1 MKKATALLFVLPLA
15 LAACSSTGDT
25 APATSSTVATS
36 STATSTSST
45 PSTSSTTSSAAPS
58 STSATMEP
66 STVDQAPTAAP
77 VTEAPAAEQYT
88 APAAPPYV
96 VECLEGT
103 PGPALWS
110 DGTTAYSQDCWEQRG
125 GAEAAEAESN
135 AGLPDPATIPYADGG
150 TCPAYQCGYGH
161 DENGN
166 PNPSN
171 SEIQSWWSDCTATNT
186 TEYCRANDP
195 YQ

>member
-1 MKKATALLFVLPLA
+1 MKRLLSILAALPLM
-15 LAACSSTGDT
+15 LAACTSTGDT
-25 APATSSTVATS
+25 TPATSSTVATS

-45 PSTSSTTSSAAPS
+45 PSTSSTTSSATPS
-58 STSATMEP
+58 STSA
-66 STVDQAPTAAP
+66 VAP
-77 VTEAPAAEQYT
+77 VTEAPA
-88 APAAPPYV
+88 PAVPPYV

-125 GAEAAEAESN
+125 GAEVAEAESN
-135 AGLPDPATIPYADGG
+135 AGLPNPATIPYADGG
-150 TCPAYQCGYGH
+150 TCPAYKCGYGH

-171 SEIQSWWSDCTATNT
+171 SEIQSWWSDCTATNS

>member
-1 MKKATALLFVLPLA
+1 MKRLLSILAALPLM
-15 LAACSSTGDT
+15 LAACSDTGDT
-25 APATSSTVATS
+25 APATS

-45 PSTSSTTSSAAPS
+45 SSTSSTTSSATPS
-58 STSATMEP
+58 STSVVAEP
-66 STVDQAPTAAP
+66 SAVDQEPAAAP
-77 VTEAPAAEQYT
+77 VTEAPA
-88 APAAPPYV
+88 AAPPYV

-110 DGTTAYSQDCWEQRG
+110 DGTKRHSDWCFQQLGGPAYLENER
-125 GAEAAEAESN
+125 N
-135 AGLPDPATIPYADGG
+135 AGLVDPATIPYADGG
-150 TCPAYQCGYGH
+150 TCPAYKCGYGH

-186 TEYCRANDP
+186 AEYCRANDP

>member
-1 MKKATALLFVLPLA
+1 MKRLLSILAALPLM
-15 LAACSSTGDT
+15 LAACSDTGDT
-25 APATSSTVATS
+25 APATS

-58 STSATMEP
+58 STSDVVEP
-66 STVDQAPTAAP
+66 SAVDQEPAASP
-77 VTEAPAAEQYT
+77 VTE

-125 GAEAAEAESN
+125 GAEVAEAESN

-150 TCPAYQCGYGH
+150 TCPAYKCGYGH

-171 SEIQSWWSDCTATNT
+171 SEIQSWWSNCTATNSA
-186 TEYCRANDP
+186 EYCRANDP

>member
-1 MKKATALLFVLPLA
+1 MKRLLSILAVLPLT
-15 LAACSSTGDT
+15 LAACTSTGDT
-25 APATSSTVATS
+25 TPATSSTVATS

-45 PSTSSTTSSAAPS
+45 PSTSSTTSSATPS
-58 STSATMEP
+58 
-66 STVDQAPTAAP
+66 STVDQAPAAEP

-125 GAEAAEAESN
+125 GAEVAEAESN
-135 AGLPDPATIPYADGG
+135 AGLPNPATIPYADGG
-150 TCPAYQCGYGH
+150 TCPAYKCGYGH
-161 DENGN
+161 DDDGN

-171 SEIQSWWSDCTATNT
+171 SEIQSWWGDCIATNSA
-186 TEYCRANDP
+186 EYCRANDP

>member
-1 MKKATALLFVLPLA
+1 MKRLLSILAALPLM
-15 LAACSSTGDT
+15 LAACSDTGDT

-45 PSTSSTTSSAAPS
+45 PSTSSTTSSATPS
-58 STSATMEP
+58 STSAVVDP
-66 STVDQAPTAAP
+66 SAVDQEPAAAP
-77 VTEAPAAEQYT
+77 VTE

-110 DGTTAYSQDCWEQRG
+110 AGTTAYSQDCWEQRG
-125 GAEAAEAESN
+125 GAEVAEAESN

-150 TCPAYQCGYGH
+150 TCPAYKCGYGH
-161 DENGN
+161 DASGN

-171 SEIQSWWSDCTATNT
+171 SEIQSWWSDCTAGNT
-186 TEYCRANDP
+186 AEYCRANDP

>member
-1 MKKATALLFVLPLA
+1 MKRILPILAVLPLT

-25 APATSSTVATS
+25 TPATSSTVATS
-36 STATSTSST
+36 STATS
-45 PSTSSTTSSAAPS
+45 SAAPS
-58 STSATMEP
+58 STSSVAEP
-66 STVDQAPTAAP
+66 SAVDQEPAAAP

-125 GAEAAEAESN
+125 GAEVAEAEAN
-135 AGLPDPATIPYADGG
+135 AGLPNPATIPYADGG
-150 TCPAYQCGYGH
+150 TCPAYKCGYGH
-161 DENGN
+161 DENGA

-171 SEIQSWWSDCTATNT
+171 SEIQSWWSDCTATNS
-186 TEYCRANDP
+186 TEYCRATDP

>member
-1 MKKATALLFVLPLA
+1 MKRLLSILAALPLM
-15 LAACSSTGDT
+15 LAACSDTEDT
-25 APATSSTVATS
+25 APATS

-58 STSATMEP
+58 STSAVTEP

-77 VTEAPAAEQYT
+77 VTES
-88 APAAPPYV
+88 PAAPPYV

-125 GAEAAEAESN
+125 GAEVAEAESN

-150 TCPAYQCGYGH
+150 TCPAYKCGYGH
-161 DENGN
+161 DDDGN

-171 SEIQSWWSDCTATNT
+171 SEIQSWWSDCTATNS

>member
-1 MKKATALLFVLPLA
+1 MKKATALLFALPLA

-25 APATSSTVATS
+25 APATSST
-36 STATSTSST
+36 ATSTSST
-45 PSTSSTTSSAAPS
+45 SSTSSTTSSAAPS
-58 STSATMEP
+58 STSAVVEP
-66 STVDQAPTAAP
+66 SAVDQEPAAAP
-77 VTEAPAAEQYT
+77 VTE

-125 GAEAAEAESN
+125 GAEVAEAESN

-150 TCPAYQCGYGH
+150 TCPAYKCGYGH

-171 SEIQSWWSDCTATNT
+171 SEIQSWWSDCTATNS

>member
-1 MKKATALLFVLPLA
+1 MKRLLSILAVLTLT
-15 LAACSSTGDT
+15 LAACTSTGDT
-25 APATSSTVATS
+25 TPATSSTVATS

-58 STSATMEP
+58 STSAVTEP

-88 APAAPPYV
+88 APVAAQPTFVSCWENGFAQLSDMSV
-96 VECLEGT
+96 VEWPDCALPADEASRLG
-103 PGPALWS
+103 PG
-110 DGTTAYSQDCWEQRG
+110 
-125 GAEAAEAESN
+125 
-135 AGLPDPATIPYADGG
+135 PDPAEIPYADGG
-150 TCPAYQCGYGH
+150 TCPAYKCGYGH
-161 DENGN
+161 DDDGN

-171 SEIQSWWSDCTATNT
+171 SEIQSWWSDCTATST
-186 TEYCRANDP
+186 AEYCRANDP

>member
-1 MKKATALLFVLPLA
+1 MKRLLSILAALPLM
-15 LAACSSTGDT
+15 LAACSDTGDT
-25 APATSSTVATS
+25 APATSSTATS
-36 STATSTSST
+36 ASSTS
-45 PSTSSTTSSAAPS
+45 STSSTTSSAAPS
-58 STSATMEP
+58 STSAVVEP
-66 STVDQAPTAAP
+66 SAVDQEPAAAP
-77 VTEAPAAEQYT
+77 VTE

-125 GAEAAEAESN
+125 GAEVAEAESN

-150 TCPAYQCGYGH
+150 TCPAYKCGYGH

-166 PNPSN
+166 PNPS
-171 SEIQSWWSDCTATNT
+171 SGEIQSWWSNCTATNSA
-186 TEYCRANDP
+186 EYCRANDP

>member
-1 MKKATALLFVLPLA
+1 MKRLLSILAALPLM
-15 LAACSSTGDT
+15 LAACTSTGDT
-25 APATSSTVATS
+25 TPATSSTVATS
-36 STATSTSST
+36 STAKSTSST
-45 PSTSSTTSSAAPS
+45 PSTSSTTSSATPS
-58 STSATMEP
+58 STSA
-66 STVDQAPTAAP
+66 VAP
-77 VTEAPAAEQYT
+77 VTEAPA
-88 APAAPPYV
+88 PAVPPYV

-125 GAEAAEAESN
+125 GAEVAEAESN
-135 AGLPDPATIPYADGG
+135 AGLPNPATIPYADGG
-150 TCPAYQCGYGH
+150 TCPAYKCGYGH

-171 SEIQSWWSDCTATNT
+171 SEIQSWWSDCTATNS

>member
-1 MKKATALLFVLPLA
+1 MKRLLSILAALPLM

-36 STATSTSST
+36 STATS
-45 PSTSSTTSSAAPS
+45 SAAPS
-58 STSATMEP
+58 STSSVAEP
-66 STVDQAPTAAP
+66 SAVDQEPAAAP
-77 VTEAPAAEQYT
+77 VTEAPA
-88 APAAPPYV
+88 PAVPPYV

-125 GAEAAEAESN
+125 GAEVAEAEAN
-135 AGLPDPATIPYADGG
+135 AGLPNPATIPYADGG
-150 TCPAYQCGYGH
+150 TCPAYKCGYGH
-161 DENGN
+161 DENGA

-171 SEIQSWWSDCTATNT
+171 SEIQSWWSDCTATNS
-186 TEYCRANDP
+186 TEYCRATDP